1 VSGAP
6 VADRACADT
15 GPNIPR
21 LFGATARDLHD
32 APPPPA
38 SPPRPR
44 HHHRPRLPCP
54 AHHGLNHR
62 PGRWP
67 RQTRILGNGGWTARC
82 RREAISAAERRLGRV
97 FVDLERLARL
107 VAARPLAKAPQRE
120 PATQER
126 PRARRQRSPAAGRD
140 DAREAVEAIPGA
152 GA

>member
-62 PGRWP
+62 PGAADEVTKRL
-67 RQTRILGNGGWTARC
+67 QDGGWTARR
-82 RREAISAAERRLGRV
+82 RREATSVTERFLIGA
-97 FVDLERLARL
+97 L
-107 VAARPLAKAPQRE
+107 PIG
-120 PATQER
+120 
-126 PRARRQRSPAAGRD
+126 PRAAP
-140 DAREAVEAIPGA
+140 V
-152 GA
+152 